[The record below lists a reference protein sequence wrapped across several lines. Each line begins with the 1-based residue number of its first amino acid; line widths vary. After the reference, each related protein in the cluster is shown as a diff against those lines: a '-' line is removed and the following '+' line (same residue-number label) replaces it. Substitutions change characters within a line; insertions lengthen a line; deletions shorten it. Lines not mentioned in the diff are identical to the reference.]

1 MRLAALFAATALALP
16 APSTP
21 GRPTV
26 FSDQLPDG
34 LSPGLVRFAAT
45 RYAGAQKLGAATTDA
60 LKRVNPRFFAIQY
73 RLALGLG
80 RHTQMRFGDQWLPEW
95 PARVME
101 KWFYHYRGRRVY
113 QRQWGWYVMNTDNPS
128 WRAYYL
134 SQLRRQ
140 VGSTHADGA
149 FLDSASVPNE
159 FGGSSF
165 TPPLPDYA
173 PAFERAWTAKL
184 DRWLPYV
191 QRKLGRPVIVNAG
204 SCVTTR
210 DWTNYSTIA
219 GVMVEG
225 FATSLAPLD
234 WQLELRRALSL
245 SSKGRT
251 VICQSYPAV
260 DDVDARVFGLA
271 SYLLIEG
278 THTYV
283 NFGEGIQVSWF
294 PEYDVD
300 LGTAV
305 DPPALRQDQG
315 AFVRRFANG
324 LVLVNPGE
332 GTVRYSLGATYRR
345 VVPHGGGAVSD
356 SGAEPAAWGLTETPV
371 ASVMLGPRRAA
382 LLLH

>member
-1 MRLAALFAATALALP
+1 
-16 APSTP
+16 
-21 GRPTV
+21 
-26 FSDQLPDG
+26 
-34 LSPGLVRFAAT
+34 
-45 RYAGAQKLGAATTDA
+45 
-60 LKRVNPRFFAIQY
+60 
-73 RLALGLG
+73 
-80 RHTQMRFGDQWLPEW
+80 
-95 PARVME
+95 
-101 KWFYHYRGRRVY
+101 
-113 QRQWGWYVMNTDNPS
+113 MNTDNPS

-234 WQLELRRALSL
+234 CSWSCAAPSVSARKVGPLFVSPIRRSTTWTRACSA
-245 SSKGRT
+245 SPRT
-251 VICQSYPAV
+251 
-260 DDVDARVFGLA
+260 F
-271 SYLLIEG
+271 
-278 THTYV
+278 
-283 NFGEGIQVSWF
+283 
-294 PEYDVD
+294 
-300 LGTAV
+300 
-305 DPPALRQDQG
+305 
-315 AFVRRFANG
+315 
-324 LVLVNPGE
+324 
-332 GTVRYSLGATYRR
+332 
-345 VVPHGGGAVSD
+345 
-356 SGAEPAAWGLTETPV
+356 
-371 ASVMLGPRRAA
+371 
-382 LLLH
+382 

>member
-1 MRLAALFAATALALP
+1 MRLSALFAATTLALP

-21 GRPTV
+21 GRPAV

-45 RYAGAQKLGAATTDA
+45 HYAGAQKLGAAETGA

-80 RHTQMRFGDQWLPEW
+80 RHMQLRFGDRWLPEW
-95 PARVME
+95 PTRVRE
-101 KWFYHYRGRRVY
+101 KWFYHYRGRRLY
-113 QRQWGWYVMNTDNPS
+113 QRQWGWYVMDTDDAS
-128 WRAYYL
+128 WRAYYI

-140 VGSTHADGA
+140 VASTHADGA

-165 TPPLPDYA
+165 TPALPDYA
-173 PAFERAWTAKL
+173 PPFERAWTLKL

-204 SCVTTR
+204 SWVTTR
-210 DWTNYSTIA
+210 DRTDYSTVG
-219 GVMVEG
+219 GVMIEG
-225 FATSLAPLD
+225 FATGLAPGD
-234 WQLELRRALSL
+234 WQLELTRALGL
-245 SSKGRT
+245 ISKGRT
-251 VICQSYPAV
+251 VICQSYP
-260 DDVDARVFGLA
+260 DVNDVEARMFDLA
-271 SYLLIEG
+271 SYLLIQG

-283 NFGEGIQVSWF
+283 NFGEGIEVSWF

-324 LVLVNPGE
+324 LVVVNPSD
-332 GTVRYSLGATYRR
+332 GTVRYALGATYRR
-345 VVPHGGGAVSD
+345 VVPHGGGAVPD
-356 SGAEPAAWGLTETPV
+356 SGQEPTAWGLTETPV
-371 ASVMLGPRRAA
+371 TAVTLGPRRAA